1 MGFSK
6 SVICLL
12 SPSVNFNGFHQGS
25 FCLACS
31 FHTSSW
37 IPGLR
42 IIPPPETNASTCL
55 SIAQRLSCVWV
66 LWDLCLIAPFPF
78 TVQFNYTKKQ
88 QLTAEFTHEVI
99 LKGAIVEKTSCIH
112 RIPQGCWGPCLWPWL
127 QDGSLNKPSHIV
139 RKYSSTYYV
148 PPSTTTPPAR

>member
-1 MGFSK
+1 M
-6 SVICLL
+6 
-12 SPSVNFNGFHQGS
+12 
-25 FCLACS
+25 
-31 FHTSSW
+31 
-37 IPGLR
+37 
-42 IIPPPETNASTCL
+42 
-55 SIAQRLSCVWV
+55 
-66 LWDLCLIAPFPF
+66 CLIAPFPF

-148 PPSTTTPPAR
+148 PPSTTTPQPVKIAQYSVPQRTVICMECQALGKHKGTRSGEGSSHRHSVPFKPWEYSLPPSMCTAALRDER